1 MNNHRRRIVLTL
13 SFCALCTLA
22 AVAHSAFKR
31 QMLVHKVDE
40 LALEIWTEARPEWEA
55 RVEWKN
61 GQPIF
66 VAETPALTY
75 PPAGMSW
82 VSMSRL
88 RFDQHALE
96 EVARGAI
103 HQAARNYKVRPD
115 ILALKSA
122 RYGDLPGYEAE
133 FSAEA
138 QGTAVDVRVFCGLKP
153 GKPAVVMQAFTLH
166 GKLAHI
172 SEQIRRSWTN
182 VRYLD

>member
-1 MNNHRRRIVLTL
+1 MNNRRHVVLAL
-13 SFCALCTLA
+13 SLCILCAL
-22 AVAHSAFKR
+22 AVTAQSALKR
-31 QMLVHKVDE
+31 PMRIHKVDE
-40 LALEIWTEARPEWEA
+40 LALEIWTDAQPEWDA

-66 VAETPALTY
+66 VAETPSLTY

-88 RFDQHALE
+88 KFDQQALE

-103 HQAARNYKVRPD
+103 HEAARNYKVRPD
-115 ILALKSA
+115 VLALKA
-122 RYGDLPGYEAE
+122 THYGDLAGYEAE
-133 FSAEA
+133 FSADA
-138 QGTAVDVRVFCGLKP
+138 QGTPVDVRVFCGLKP
-153 GKPAVVMQAFTLH
+153 GKPAVVMQAFTLR

-172 SEQIRRSWTN
+172 REQIRRSWTN